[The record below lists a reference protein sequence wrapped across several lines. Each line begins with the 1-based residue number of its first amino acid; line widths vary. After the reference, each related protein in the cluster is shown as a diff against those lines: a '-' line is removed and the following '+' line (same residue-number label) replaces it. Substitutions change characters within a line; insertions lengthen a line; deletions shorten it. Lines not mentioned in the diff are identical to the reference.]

1 MLEARGL
8 TKWYGGVLAVSEVN
22 FTVPAGQV
30 LGYLGP
36 NGSGKSTTVG
46 MLAGLIE
53 PTSGAVF
60 FSGADIAEDSIDFR
74 RHVGYVPEEPDLYPF
89 LSGREHLDL
98 VAQLRDMD
106 AGVATRRTTALLDLF
121 GLGHHADAPL
131 SSYSKG
137 MRQKILLS
145 AALLHD
151 PAVLIFDEPVSGLD
165 ATSAVVFRHLLEEL
179 AGRGKAVLYC
189 SHELDEVEKTCSR
202 VLVLHRGR
210 VVAHD
215 SVGRL
220 RETLAQASLEA
231 VFQQLVAASDPAR
244 IA

>member
-1 MLEARGL
+1 MVRILHRGAAMLEARGL

-145 AALLHD
+145 G
-151 PAVLIFDEPVSGLD
+151 PRPPP
-165 ATSAVVFRHLLEEL
+165 R
-179 AGRGKAVLYC
+179 AGRRPRFGRT
-189 SHELDEVEKTCSR
+189 SSR
-202 VLVLHRGR
+202 DACAGVTRGR
-210 VVAHD
+210 VSTARRRVGSGTDRLNARPRHPCAVLSAH
-215 SVGRL
+215 
-220 RETLAQASLEA
+220 
-231 VFQQLVAASDPAR
+231 
-244 IA
+244 